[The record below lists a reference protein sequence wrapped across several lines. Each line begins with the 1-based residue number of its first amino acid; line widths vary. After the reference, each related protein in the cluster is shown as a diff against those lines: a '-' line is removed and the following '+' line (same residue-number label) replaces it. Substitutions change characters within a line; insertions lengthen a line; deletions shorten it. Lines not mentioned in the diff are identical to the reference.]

1 MKIDNLIKIRKR
13 KGVSLL
19 EALFVL
25 GIMAI
30 IIGGVMILYSFCTD
44 RYKTSKMF
52 EEIELGKSI
61 TASLCGTTPGCTLS
75 SNNYVESGLVPQSFI
90 SNNNIVDPWGSNIY
104 FSTGATVYGMQMDSG
119 SGLFFIGSITL
130 HSYYECLQ
138 MVEMEKTQMAFKTIG
153 YSFGYQY
160 LETTSGEQSFCE
172 NANSSEGFSTYF
184 VLDGNG

>member
-1 MKIDNLIKIRKR
+1 MKFNNCIKQRNR

-30 IIGGVMILYSFCTD
+30 LIGAVMLLYSFCTD
-44 RYKTSKMF
+44 RYKTYKMF

-61 TASLCGTTPGCTLS
+61 TVALCGTTPGCTLS
-75 SNNYVESGLVPQSFI
+75 SSEYVTSGLVPSGFI
-90 SNNNIVDPWGSNIY
+90 TNNTIVDPWGSNIY

-119 SGLFFIGSITL
+119 SGLFFIGSIHL
-130 HSYYECLQ
+130 HSYYECIQ

-160 LETTSGEQSFCE
+160 LETPSGEQSFCD
-172 NANSSEGFSTYF
+172 NARSGDFSTYF